1 MPVQRLKT
9 AKRVVVKVG
18 SNVLTAPDGLHI
30 DVLEGISRQI
40 SALIDQGL
48 EILLVSSGAM
58 AVGIR
63 KMGLDQ
69 RPDEIPKRQAIAAM
83 GQSGLM
89 NAYETA
95 FGHYDKRVAQLL
107 LTSEDLTDRQ
117 RYLNARNALSTL
129 MTWKVVPIINEN
141 DTVMVEE
148 IKLGDNDNLAAMIT
162 LLMDADF
169 LINLTDIDGL
179 YTKDPRTEPDAQ
191 FIDQVETFSREVETF
206 ASHIPG
212 ALGRGGMQSKIK
224 AAKKVTSA
232 GVPMIIAKG
241 SHPDILLKLFAGEPH
256 GTYFV
261 PREKKLTRRKCWI
274 AYTLSPKGTIVIDKG
289 ARRAL
294 EQGGKSLLPSGIVAV
309 EGDFGVGAPVAFK
322 TADNQPL
329 GIGLVNYSAKDI
341 RTIMGCKTDQI
352 TACLG
357 AKPYDEVIHRNNLVI
372 IADSESGDG

>member
-1 MPVQRLKT
+1 MPVQRLKK
-9 AKRVVVKVG
+9 ARRVVVKVG

-30 DVLEGISRQI
+30 QVLEAISRQI
-40 SALIDQGL
+40 STLIDNGL
-48 EILLVSSGAM
+48 EVLLVSSGAM

-63 KMGLDQ
+63 KMGFDT

-95 FGHYDKRVAQLL
+95 FGHFGKQVAQLL
-107 LTSEDLTDRQ
+107 LTSEDLTNRQ
-117 RYLNARNALSTL
+117 RYLNARNALLTL
-129 MTWKVVPIINEN
+129 LTWKVVPVINEN

-179 YTKDPRTEPDAQ
+179 YTKDPRTQPDAR
-191 FIDQVETFSREVETF
+191 FIDRVASFSKEVETY
-206 ASHIPG
+206 AGHIPG
-212 ALGRGGMQSKIK
+212 ALGRGGMQSKIR

-261 PREKKLTRRKCWI
+261 PREKKLNRRKCWI
-274 AYTLSPKGTIVIDKG
+274 AYTLSPKGTIVIDNG

-294 EQGGKSLLPSGIVAV
+294 VKGGKSLLPSGIVAV

-322 TADNQPL
+322 TAGSPAL
-329 GIGLVNYSAKDI
+329 GTGLVNYSAADI
-341 RTIMGCKTDQI
+341 RTIMGCRTDQI
-352 TACLG
+352 EACLG
-357 AKPYDEVIHRNNLVI
+357 AKPYDEVIHRNNMVLT
-372 IADSESGDG
+372 AESE